1 MSTATATPTIP
12 LLRLDPA
19 DPALLEELLE
29 VVARVASAGAFTMG
43 HELEAFEAEFA
54 AYCETDHAIGV
65 SSGTEA
71 IVLALRALGVGPG
84 DEVIVP
90 SFTFLATVNAPRYV
104 GATPVLCDVVSP
116 RAPLIDVEDVRRKLT
131 PNTKAVIDRV
141 VTALAEALR

>member
-54 AYCETDHAIGV
+54 AYSETAHAVGL

-71 IVLALRALGVGPG
+71 IVLALRALWIGPG
-84 DEVIVP
+84 AARG
-90 SFTFLATVNAPRYV
+90 SFWR
-104 GATPVLCDVVSP
+104 
-116 RAPLIDVEDVRRKLT
+116 
-131 PNTKAVIDRV
+131 
-141 VTALAEALR
+141 